1 MNDQLSIIY
10 EDNRLLLISTGR
22 IEENISEIQNLRV
35 KYRLSEMIKTVQ
47 ADLMISIEF
56 IYEVMQC
63 DTENEIE
70 SLLERFNQ
78 QNDMDN

>member
-1 MNDQLSIIY
+1 MTELIQLVY
-10 EDNRLLLISTGR
+10 EDSRQLLLSTTR
-22 IEENISEIQNLRV
+22 IEENISEIKNLKV

-63 DTENEIE
+63 DSETEIE
-70 SLLERFNQ
+70 SLIDSYNP
-78 QNDMDN
+78 QNEIVN